1 MTDTTHADMTHE
13 QSLSHEQSLEA
24 RLRAHHQDLPPAER
38 RLAELLLNF
47 PGDISRYSAGE
58 LAEAAGTSRAAASR
72 LFRRL
77 GYRDFNE
84 ARQQVRDA
92 QRWGSPLYLSSATE
106 ASRPAPGDSS
116 ATGQDATDHGSG
128 SREQGEARGSASPGG
143 AGQGGT
149 GQRGSSRQPSAR
161 GTEGQALS
169 RGQGAQGGLTAD
181 SALGM
186 HLAQEQDNLA
196 RSFAELDQA
205 ALGEAITAL
214 GKAPRVHLAGFRN
227 SQMLASFFHRQ
238 LQLLRPDVQ
247 LLPRPGQTLG
257 EDLVDVGAD
266 DLVILIALR
275 RRTGQETRLL
285 DSCRQQGAKT
295 LLLVDPTCPT
305 ALAGDWRL
313 EARVASASPFDSYA
327 SCLSMI
333 QAICTMFYR
342 QNIDSC
348 QQRLREVEALHDS
361 LDELSRL

>member
-47 PGDISRYSAGE
+47 PGDISRYGAGE

-106 ASRPAPGDSS
+106 ARRPAPGNNS
-116 ATGQDATDHGSG
+116 ATGQNATGHDSG
-128 SREQGEARGSASPGG
+128 ALEQGTGLESA
-143 AGQGGT
+143 AQG
-149 GQRGSSRQPSAR
+149 GSSRQPSAR

-169 RGQGAQGGLTAD
+169 GSQGALGGLDAD

-205 ALGEAITAL
+205 ALGEAISAL

-275 RRTGQETRLL
+275 RRTGQETSLL
-285 DSCRQQGAKT
+285 DCCRQQGAKT

-305 ALAGDWRL
+305 TLAGDWRL

-333 QAICTMFYR
+333 QAICTIFYR
-342 QNIDSC
+342 QNIDTC